1 MKLTPKQKKFCDY
14 YIETGNASEAAR
26 RAGYSEKTAR
36 TIGQQNLAKRA
47 IKNYIS
53 ERMKNQDR
61 ERVASADEVIAFYT
75 AVMRGEVKD
84 QFGIEASLSDR
95 LKAGENLMRRYDKI
109 APVEKTEENSGV
121 IMMPEVNESAG
132 TNSPDA

>member
-47 IKNYIS
+47 IKDYIS

-109 APVEKTEENSGV
+109 APADKTEDSGV
-121 IMMPEVNESAG
+121 IMMPEVSD
-132 TNSPDA
+132 DA

>member
-26 RAGYSEKTAR
+26 RAGYSQKTAPF
-36 TIGQQNLAKRA
+36 IGAENLKKPQ
-47 IKNYIS
+47 IKKYIS
-53 ERMKNQDR
+53 ERMNNQDR

-109 APVEKTEENSGV
+109 GAGEKSDGNSGV
-121 IMMPEVNESAG
+121 IMMPEIGGDEAAN
-132 TNSPDA
+132 P

>member
-1 MKLTPKQKKFCDY
+1 MTLTPKQKKFCDY

-26 RAGYSEKTAR
+26 RAGYSQKTAPF
-36 TIGQQNLAKRA
+36 IGAENLKKPQ
-47 IKNYIS
+47 IKEYIS
-53 ERMKNQDR
+53 ERMDSQDR

-109 APVEKTEENSGV
+109 GAGEKSDGNSGV
-121 IMMPEVNESAG
+121 IMMPEIGGDEAAK
-132 TNSPDA
+132 P

>member
-1 MKLTPKQKKFCDY
+1 MELTPKQKKFCDY

-47 IKNYIS
+47 IKDYIS

-95 LKAGENLMRRYDKI
+95 LKAGENLMKRYEKMPMGEKREPDELSKSLEELGKELKSDDK
-109 APVEKTEENSGV
+109 
-121 IMMPEVNESAG
+121 
-132 TNSPDA
+132 

>member
-1 MKLTPKQKKFCDY
+1 MELTPKQKKFCDY

-47 IKNYIS
+47 IKDYIS

-109 APVEKTEENSGV
+109 APADKTEDSGV
-121 IMMPEVNESAG
+121 IMMPEIGGDEAAK
-132 TNSPDA
+132 P

>member
-47 IKNYIS
+47 IKDYIS

-109 APVEKTEENSGV
+109 APVDKTEENSGV
-121 IMMPEVNESAG
+121 IMMPEVSD
-132 TNSPDA
+132 DA

>member
-1 MKLTPKQKKFCDY
+1 MELTPKQKKFCDY

-36 TIGQQNLAKRA
+36 AIGQENLTKPAVMA
-47 IKNYIS
+47 YIS

-75 AVMRGEVKD
+75 AVMRGEVRD

-109 APVEKTEENSGV
+109 GAGEKSDGNSGV
-121 IMMPEVNESAG
+121 IMMPEVSE
-132 TNSPDA
+132 DA

>member
-1 MKLTPKQKKFCDY
+1 MTLTPKQKKFCDY

-47 IKNYIS
+47 IKDYIS

-75 AVMRGEVKD
+75 AVMRGEIRD

-109 APVEKTEENSGV
+109 GAGEKSDGNSGV
-121 IMMPEVNESAG
+121 IMMPEVSE
-132 TNSPDA
+132 DA

>member
-47 IKNYIS
+47 ITDYIS

-109 APVEKTEENSGV
+109 GAGEKSDGNSGV
-121 IMMPEVNESAG
+121 IMMPDIGGDEAAK
-132 TNSPDA
+132 P

>member
-36 TIGQQNLAKRA
+36 AIGQENLTKPAVMA
-47 IKNYIS
+47 YIS

-109 APVEKTEENSGV
+109 APVDKTEENSGV
-121 IMMPEVNESAG
+121 IMMPEVSD
-132 TNSPDA
+132 DA

>member
-1 MKLTPKQKKFCDY
+1 MTLTPKQKKFCDY

-47 IKNYIS
+47 IKDYIS
-53 ERMKNQDR
+53 ERMNNQDR

-75 AVMRGEVKD
+75 AVMRGEVRD

-109 APVEKTEENSGV
+109 GAGEKSDGNSGV
-121 IMMPEVNESAG
+121 IMMPEIGGDEAAN
-132 TNSPDA
+132 P

>member
-1 MKLTPKQKKFCDY
+1 MKLTPKQKAFCDY

-36 TIGQQNLAKRA
+36 AIGQENLTKPAVMA
-47 IKNYIS
+47 YIS
-53 ERMKNQDR
+53 DRMKNQDR

-109 APVEKTEENSGV
+109 APVDKAEENSGV
-121 IMMPEVNESAG
+121 IMMPEVSD
-132 TNSPDA
+132 DA

>member
-1 MKLTPKQKKFCDY
+1 MELTPKQKKFCDY

-47 IKNYIS
+47 IKDYIS

-109 APVEKTEENSGV
+109 APADKTEDSGV
-121 IMMPEVNESAG
+121 IMMPDIGGDEAAK
-132 TNSPDA
+132 P

>member
-1 MKLTPKQKKFCDY
+1 MTLTPKQKKFCDY

-47 IKNYIS
+47 IKDYIS

-109 APVEKTEENSGV
+109 APADKTEDSGV
-121 IMMPEVNESAG
+121 IMMPEIGGDEAAN
-132 TNSPDA
+132 P